1 MCPTLWVLISHPLG
15 RGGRY
20 GHVPRHVPTPR
31 TPLLPSNVTIQ
42 SLFVISLSPP
52 SPCRAL
58 FPAPLPFLSNTAR
71 ENWCEMKKKKKKEKK
86 KASLPADEINC
97 FGRSP
102 ADTSEQ
108 RFPSAGLCADIS
120 LSSPASPPSP
130 PPPPRLFLFSFSL
143 CNFTLMSSGFLLSG
157 QSPPM
162 CVCVGGVFG
171 GLRTRL
177 RPVNGWQLGVG
188 PGMENPMGPPSAVG
202 LCCVPFCPVLGDK
215 GLWPSAPQG
224 AAQQPP
230 APAPLLP
237 WSSALHFVKA
247 AGETSVTSITKA
259 LVFCRRLQPCMGKG
273 KGKKKKKMLSFS
285 CFHFTLR
292 LIEG

>member
-1 MCPTLWVLISHPLG
+1 MKSIALAG
-15 RGGRY
+15 R
-20 GHVPRHVPTPR
+20 PR
-31 TPLLPSNVTIQ
+31 TPRSSASHLQGCARIFPFLLLP
-42 SLFVISLSPP
+42 PP
-52 SPCRAL
+52 L
-58 FPAPLPFLSNTAR
+58 
-71 ENWCEMKKKKKKEKK
+71 
-86 KASLPADEINC
+86 
-97 FGRSP
+97 
-102 ADTSEQ
+102 
-108 RFPSAGLCADIS
+108 
-120 LSSPASPPSP
+120 SP

-143 CNFTLMSSGFLLSG
+143 RNFTLMSSGFLLSG

-224 AAQQPP
+224 AARQPP

-273 KGKKKKKMLSFS
+273 KGKKKKRCFLSRAFI
-285 CFHFTLR
+285 L
-292 LIEG
+292 L